1 MRKSKLITTLEA
13 PGILLVFLLA
23 GCGGGGGDAPGTAT
37 ATTPANTPATAA
49 GPSTPGVPVTPD
61 APTMALS
68 ITNTSPATYQWGVL
82 TEGQELYV
90 DRTYV
95 FTSVPATHQSLDYLK
110 TANDDKTASGMP
122 FVSFDVNTPV
132 TVYVAYHTQIATLP
146 AWLQSWDDTGDMWS
160 GTDGDL
166 RVFART
172 FPAGSVSLGGNEMGG
187 SMYSVAVRE
196 SSGGALAIGGTPAA
210 SATAGLMYNFVPSVS
225 GGTGGTR
232 TFSAQNLPSWASID
246 SSTGAM
252 TGTPAVGDV
261 GTYPGIV
268 ISVSDGQ
275 ASAAM
280 NAFAVDVVGSST
292 GSVTVSWT
300 APTLNADGTPL
311 VDLAGYRIYYGP
323 SAGNYP
329 NSQTVNNPGVTTS
342 IVENLAPGVW
352 AFVITAFDI
361 WGNESEFSSVASTT
375 VAAP

>member
-132 TVYVAYHTQIATLP
+132 TVYVAYHTQIATRRGCSPGMTPGTCGREPTAICAFLP
-146 AWLQSWDDTGDMWS
+146 GHSPREASLSAATKWAAACTASP
-160 GTDGDL
+160 
-166 RVFART
+166 F
-172 FPAGSVSLGGNEMGG
+172 VSRRAAPWP
-187 SMYSVAVRE
+187 SAVRPR
-196 SSGGALAIGGTPAA
+196 PARPRA
-210 SATAGLMYNFVPSVS
+210 
-225 GGTGGTR
+225 
-232 TFSAQNLPSWASID
+232 
-246 SSTGAM
+246 
-252 TGTPAVGDV
+252 
-261 GTYPGIV
+261 
-268 ISVSDGQ
+268 
-275 ASAAM
+275 
-280 NAFAVDVVGSST
+280 
-292 GSVTVSWT
+292 
-300 APTLNADGTPL
+300 
-311 VDLAGYRIYYGP
+311 
-323 SAGNYP
+323 
-329 NSQTVNNPGVTTS
+329 
-342 IVENLAPGVW
+342 
-352 AFVITAFDI
+352 
-361 WGNESEFSSVASTT
+361 
-375 VAAP
+375 